1 MKAFTPSLATL
12 FATLT
17 LVTAPAAFAAAGHD
31 LTPKHGGVAAEAAG
45 VVYELVATPTALT
58 LHIDD
63 HGKKIDTT
71 GASAKVTLLSGSEKT
86 EATFVPAGTNKL
98 EAQGSYKLAPGTK
111 AVAVV
116 TLPGKA
122 PATARFAVK

>member
-1 MKAFTPSLATL
+1 MKAFATL
-12 FATLT
+12 FAALA
-17 LVTAPAAFAAAGHD
+17 LVTAPAAFAGAGHD
-31 LTPKHGGVAAEAAG
+31 LTPKHGGIAAEAAG
-45 VVYELVATPTALT
+45 AVYELVASPTALT

-63 HGKKIDTT
+63 HGQKIDTT

-86 EATFVPAGTNKL
+86 EANLAPAGANKL

>member
-1 MKAFTPSLATL
+1 MKALAPL
-12 FATLT
+12 FAALA
-17 LVTAPAAFAAAGHD
+17 LITAPAAFAAAGHD
-31 LTPKHGGVAAEAAG
+31 LTPKHGGVVAEAAG
-45 VVYELVATPTALT
+45 VVYELVASPEALT

-71 GASAKVTLLSGSEKT
+71 GASAKVTLLSSGAKT
-86 EATFVPAGTNKL
+86 EATLAPAGANKL